1 MRKRLASAYYEL
13 IDRMIGCTWTRRRDA
28 IREAKE
34 TGAAGVY
41 RVHYPR
47 VGTVRIGTAREIIW
61 RPQRAGAL

>member
-1 MRKRLASAYYEL
+1 MKKRLASAHYEL

-47 VGTVRIGTAREIIW
+47 VGTVRTGTAREIIW